1 MMKKLFLPGSAMSQ
15 FMQVLSIGLLTAAV
29 FMYVRR
35 RRRKRRFS
43 SVNRGLEV
51 VPTVFVCYLAGLLP
65 LARTSGNF
73 WTYIWFYLFCGYP
86 GTTIRPMLGCEGIA
100 WKPLFLRP

>member
-29 FMYVRR
+29 FMYFRR

-51 VPTVFVCYLAGLLP
+51 VPTVFACYLAGFLQ

-73 WTYIWFYLFCGYP
+73 WNSILFYLFCVYKC
-86 GTTIRPMLGCEGIA
+86 TNIRKILGFYGIA